1 MITKINKKVATGVV
15 SFLLPLTSCL
25 FFACSSQMDYKE
37 FSVFDEAY
45 MQKKFE
51 RAGGFLSTIYADLD
65 SDFGNYNGACLASA
79 TDEAVYSHDGNA
91 IESFFNGAWSP
102 TNPNSSIWTT
112 CYHGISYCNLF
123 LDEFTGLTFEDYK
136 LDKNF
141 KAEMYQYNNYQWE
154 ARWARAYFYFELV
167 RQYGGVPLKTTNMSP
182 EEANRLPRA
191 TAEEIF
197 KFIDDECVAIKDT
210 ITKDYG
216 NLGDLAMTPA
226 NNGRANNLAVL
237 ALRARAAL
245 YHASPLFNPN
255 NDQSLWRAAAEANK
269 AVIDA
274 CTARGM
280 KLSSDYKGLF
290 IGNTSWSDANAVGEI
305 IFGRR
310 MPTENRTFETY
321 NFPVGI
327 SGAGAGGGGGN
338 CPSQNL
344 VEAYENGDKRFA
356 ETVACNGDSWPNAN
370 TQPLETFIG
379 GVNGLPNTYATPTGY
394 YLKKYVTE
402 SVQIAGSGANTCKHV
417 WVTFRLAEFYLN
429 YAEAMFNLSGSAYSA
444 ITGFSMT
451 PEAAINVVRK
461 RAGLA
466 NIAKD
471 LSAADFKA
479 KLENERFVELAFE
492 GHRFFDVRR
501 WKEGDKY
508 FKTIYGMQITKNADG
523 TFTETKT
530 VVQNRQWDESKM
542 NLFPIP
548 QSEILKSGGAL
559 DQNPGW

>member
-1 MITKINKKVATGVV
+1 MKLKNIFLSALAVVA
-15 SFLLPLTSCL
+15 LASC
-25 FFACSSQMDYKE
+25 SEQMDYKE
-37 FSVFDEAY
+37 FSIYDTAY

-65 SDFGNYNGACLASA
+65 SDFGNYSGAMLSSA
-79 TDEAVYSHDGNA
+79 TDESVYSHSGNA
-91 IESFFNGAWSP
+91 VESFYNGAWSP
-102 TNPNSSIWTT
+102 TNANSSIWTT
-112 CYHGISYCNLF
+112 CYHGIAYCNLF
-123 LDEFTGLTFEDYK
+123 LDEFTGLEFQDYA

-154 ARWARAYFYFELV
+154 ARFLRAYFYFLLV
-167 RQYGGVPLKTTNMSP
+167 RQYGGVPLLTKNMP
-182 EEANRLPRA
+182 ANEASVQPRA
-191 TAEEIF
+191 TADEVF
-197 KFIDDECVAIKDT
+197 AFIDSECEAIKDK

-216 NLGDLAMTPA
+216 DLGDLAMTPA

-245 YHASPLFNPN
+245 YHASPLFNAN
-255 NDQSLWRAAAEANK
+255 NDRGLWQKAAELNK
-269 AVIDA
+269 AVIDS

-280 KLSSDYKGLF
+280 KLSNDYKGLF
-290 IGNTSWSDANAVGEI
+290 IGNTSWSDAAAVGEI

-310 MPTENRTFETY
+310 MPTENRNFESY

-338 CPSQNL
+338 CPTQNL

-356 ETVACNGDSWPNAN
+356 LSIACNGDSWPNAN
-370 TQPLETFIG
+370 TVPLETFIG
-379 GVNGLPNTYATPTGY
+379 GLNGQPQAYATPTGY

-402 SVQIAGSGANTCKHV
+402 SVQIAGNGANTCKHV
-417 WVTFRLAEFYLN
+417 WVTFRLSEFYLN
-429 YAEAMFNLSGSAYSA
+429 YAEAMLNLSGDGYKAE
-444 ITGFSMT
+444 TGFTMT
-451 PEAAINVVRK
+451 PKYAIDLVRK

-466 NIAKD
+466 GIED
-471 LSAADFKA
+471 GLSASQFKE
-479 KLENERFVELAFE
+479 KLEKERFVELAFE

-508 FKTIYGMQITKNADG
+508 FKTIYGLRITKNADG
-523 TFTETKT
+523 TFNEEKT
-530 VVQNRQWDESKM
+530 VVQNRQWDEKM

-548 QSEILKSGGAL
+548 QSEILKSGNVL
-559 DQNPGW
+559 VQNPGW